1 MDIMEQI
8 QEEMSRQGISIW
20 RLSKMLELSEQ
31 AVYRWFRYEQNPTL
45 SHLIDIAWV
54 LGCEIELKKIEEQN
68 NG

>member
-20 RLSKMLELSEQ
+20 RLSKMLGLSEQ
-31 AVYRWFRYEQNPTL
+31 AVYRWFRFEQNPTL

-54 LGCEIELKKIEEQN
+54 LGCEIELRKVDKDENE
-68 NG
+68 